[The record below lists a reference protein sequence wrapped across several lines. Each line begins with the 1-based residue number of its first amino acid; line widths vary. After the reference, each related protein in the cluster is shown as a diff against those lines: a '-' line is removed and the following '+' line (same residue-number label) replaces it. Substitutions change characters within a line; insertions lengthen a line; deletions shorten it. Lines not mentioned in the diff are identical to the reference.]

1 MAQIIMVFGKLEI
14 PYGTYRFS
22 TDAEKTASMNWQLK
36 SAKKESARHL

>member
-22 TDAEKTASMNWQLK
+22 TDAEKTGSMNWQ
-36 SAKKESARHL
+36 